1 MAEKTSPVQSAC
13 PLVGGQAVMEGVM
26 MRNGEVYALAVRAP
40 DGRILAQ
47 KRPWFTIRSLDFL
60 RIPFLR
66 GFPILIETLINGIKS
81 LNISVELAE
90 SGIEKK
96 AGGIQSSCYSSSV
109 CQVVFSLLLA
119 LVMAIAL
126 FVVAPHLLSVMMHWL
141 QLGGDV
147 DGLSFHAWDGFFKCC
162 IFIGYI
168 FLIGMVPEIRR
179 VFRYHGAEHKTIH
192 AFETGNAV
200 NADTAMLQSRLHPR
214 CGTTFLLFV
223 ICISIIIHA
232 VLVPLLLLIHTPEA
246 PVTKHILTIGIKL
259 LLMIPISALAYEL
272 IRHAAR
278 MPDGLLADFLRAPGL
293 CLQRL
298 TTHEPSADQVEV
310 ALVALKLALDEDE
323 GKRVSGVPFVIFD
336 N

>member
-1 MAEKTSPVQSAC
+1 MAEKTSPEQNAC

-26 MRNGEVYALAVRAP
+26 MRNGEVYALAVRTP

-47 KRPWFTIRSLDFL
+47 KRPWFTIKSLDFL

-66 GFPILIETLINGIKS
+66 GFPILIETLVNGIKS
-81 LNISVELAE
+81 LNKSVELAE
-90 SGIEKK
+90 AGTEKK
-96 AGGIQSSCYSSSV
+96 DDSSTSGSSSV
-109 CQVVFSLLLA
+109 WQIVFSLLLA
-119 LVMAIAL
+119 LVLAIAL
-126 FVVAPHLLSVMMHWL
+126 FVVAPHMLSILMHWL

-147 DGLSFHAWDGFFKCC
+147 EGLSFHAWDGFFKCC

-168 FLIGMVPEIRR
+168 VLIGMVPEIRR

-192 AFETGNAV
+192 AFESGNEV

-223 ICISIIIHA
+223 ICISIVLHA
-232 VLVPLLLLIHTPEA
+232 ILVPLLLLVHTPAA
-246 PVTKHILTIGIKL
+246 PVAKHILTIGIKL

-272 IRHAAR
+272 IRSAAK
-278 MPDGLLADFLRAPGL
+278 MPDGLLADLLRAPGL
-293 CLQRL
+293 YLQRL

-310 ALVALKLALDEDE
+310 AVVALKLALDEEE
-323 GKRVSGVPFVIFD
+323 GKKVCSVPFTVLPS
-336 N
+336 